1 MDLSW
6 LMFITATVVV
16 FAVLMVANSE
26 PSKETEKLEI
36 QLLILKKLN
45 RLVEVINLQCHAELD
60 DIHEV
65 AEKYRVEREQL
76 EADLVRLKAELEEYN
91 K

>member
-16 FAVLMVANSE
+16 FAVLMAANSE
-26 PSKETEKLEI
+26 PSKETAKLEI

-45 RLVEVINLQCHAELD
+45 RVIEVINLQSYAELD
-60 DIHEV
+60 DLHEV
-65 AEKYRVEREQL
+65 AEKYKAEREQL
-76 EADLVRLKAELEEYN
+76 EADLVRLRAELEEYM